1 MTDIICILREKSTVF
16 FRGAAGYASYFPQSM
31 GGAVTDDHVKLIEQG
46 VPAIDIIDYD
56 PRQGFNPTWHTVSDN
71 IGNIDKSTLKAV
83 GQSLLQ
89 FIYK

>member
-1 MTDIICILREKSTVF
+1 
-16 FRGAAGYASYFPQSM
+16 M
-31 GGAVTDDHVKLIEQG
+31 GGAVTDDHVTLIEQG